1 MVQGPPGERYGIV
14 TSSDGIMSEHDI
26 SEVLISLF
34 GLSSSSWQVPGET
47 SINPT
52 TNAIKNILVSM
63 AGFFVVMV

>member
-14 TSSDGIMSEHDI
+14 TNSDGTMSEHDT
-26 SEVLISLF
+26 SEVLIVLS
-34 GLSSSSWQVPGET
+34 GLSSSIWQIPGET

-63 AGFFVVMV
+63 TGFFVVMI